1 MLCGWRCRMY
11 QPVPDGWWQSRR
23 VLWAVEQVLAKQR
36 ERQQAKLRRAWQ
48 YRIQQVIAAKVLAY
62 PWERYW
68 RALTKQDELA
78 IPQELATAFEAVVAL
93 IPKLWDDAAKAA
105 LAQAMVRGFNQVFAR
120 AVFRQGVE
128 ATMGLIRKVPDT
140 LRTELRRALR
150 EAMEAGET
158 QWDFARRVRQLWS
171 GVSRERAELIAWT
184 EWARGVETMNHA
196 TLIAGNV
203 PYKVWITVGDDH
215 VCDICRNNAAQ
226 GPIPTQQPFASGDAH
241 APAHPRCRCT
251 ISGLLSPEV

>member
-1 MLCGWRCRMY
+1 MPCGWRCRMY
-11 QPVPDGWWQSRR
+11 QPVPDGWWQGRR

-36 ERQQAKLRRAWQ
+36 ERQQARLRRAWQ
-48 YRIQQVIAAKVLAY
+48 YRIQQTIAAKVLAY

-68 RALTKQDELA
+68 RALAKQDETA
-78 IPQELATAFEAVVAL
+78 IPEELEAAFNAVVAL
-93 IPKLWDDAAKAA
+93 IPRLWDDAAKVA
-105 LAQAMVRGFNQVFAR
+105 LAQAMVRGFNEVFAR

-128 ATMGLIRKVPDT
+128 ATMDLIRKVPDT
-140 LRTELRRALR
+140 LRDELRRALQ

-184 EWARGVETMNHA
+184 EWARGVEAMNHA

-226 GPIPTQQPFASGDAH
+226 GPIPTQQPFASGDVH

-251 ISGLLSPEV
+251 VSGLLSPEV